1 MIIDFISLFIIII
14 ILFSIYIYFE
24 SKYNNLTYVKS
35 TIDNRSY
42 LVRNI
47 KDKQEAADMLAKLNQ
62 KLLKLVDHLVSINGK
77 DKRVKRLKQKFN
89 PNNISESLE
98 NTDYTSY
105 SVNKGEK
112 LVFCIREK
120 NKTQKLE
127 KLNILTFVAL
137 HELAHIMTK
146 SIGHKPE
153 FWDNFKYMLE
163 ESVKIGIYKK
173 NNFTKNPKDYCGTK
187 ITDSPL
193 DKN

>member
-1 MIIDFISLFIIII
+1 MIINFISLFIIFII
-14 ILFSIYIYFE
+14 IFSAYIYFE
-24 SKYNNLTYVKS
+24 NKYNNLIYVKS

-153 FWDNFKYMLE
+153 FWENFNYILE

>member
-1 MIIDFISLFIIII
+1 MIINFISIFIIVI

-42 LVRNI
+42 LVRNV
-47 KDKQEAADMLAKLNQ
+47 KDKQGAADMLAKLNQ